1 MFQLVLH
8 IVVVALFS
16 IVLAQVIK
24 NDSNK
29 FFMADVKD
37 KGKYL
42 SYIIFNTV
50 ILMAVFATFLYTMFK
65 GS

>member
-65 GS
+65 GN